1 MRQFLPCLVVALVT
15 LAPTTGFG
23 ADQSTPEEV
32 VERAM
37 DALNHGKLDVFIRA
51 IHSDALAETRTMVNE
66 VFDVAVQQGKE
77 DLFVKSFPG
86 VKDAAALRALDAPGL
101 LTVMLAKVTA
111 DPELKKTL
119 AATKVD
125 ALGRTVNPA
134 KDQAYVVYRTR
145 SKFGEMDIV
154 RLYPASLRK
163 SGTEWKMA
171 LPDDMDGQFKSMK
184 QEISGTRGRPDFAKT
199 RVEPLGHV
207 MDGKSTALVIYRR
220 SMPMGD
226 TAMTNLAVA
235 SVDVPRRRVGRRAQ
249 GRRAGRDGNARP
261 EARPGPVANARR
273 GRRPSRGGRRGQG
286 PRGGEQGP
294 RRRADR
300 PVPRQDEGR
309 GRRAPGR
316 PQGRGGRGRR
326 QIQGRTRR
334 PRRRLPGRLRGPAP
348 PHRRPGPTPSGRAS
362 PLAVPRPRAP
372 GNPARTTAPGS
383 AAPEGYVDLPATFF
397 GGDRD
402 RFHDVAPAGGLLV
415 GVKVSYVVK
424 FGGNKTSSVQPIY
437 RVGTKLVDGKRQGTL
452 LGKETKAVAK
462 EGYAVGGI
470 NTHTGLSVDGF
481 ELVFMKIDG
490 DHLDPADS
498 YNSPWLGDP
507 KGGSPRNVTSDGK
520 IPVGLQGRAA
530 KEVNALGLIIRDVE
544 AGQ

>member
-1 MRQFLPCLVVALVT
+1 MRRILACFVLALVT
-15 LAPTTGFG
+15 LAPTIGSG

-37 DALNHGKLDVFIRA
+37 DALNHGKLDLFIRA
-51 IHSDALAETRTMVNE
+51 VHPDALAETRTMVNE
-66 VFDVAVQQGKE
+66 VFDVAIQQGKG

-111 DPELKKTL
+111 DPELKQVL
-119 AATKVD
+119 AATKVE

-134 KDQAYVVYRTR
+134 KDLAYVVYRTR

-199 RVEPLGHV
+199 KVEPLGHV
-207 MDGKSTALVIYRR
+207 MDGKSTALVIYRK
-220 SMPMGD
+220 SVPMGD
-226 TAMTNLAVA
+226 SAMTSLAVA
-235 SVDVPRRRVGRRAQ
+235 SVDVRDAAWDAVLKDDVPAVTALLDRKLGLGRQ
-249 GRRAGRDGNARP
+249 QTPVEVVVPP
-261 EARPGPVANARR
+261 EAVAGDKAREAANQAR
-273 GRRPSRGGRRGQG
+273 AAERTAQFRDKMKAEADERQAARKAEAAEGDAKFKAELDARTAAS
-286 PRGGEQGP
+286 
-294 RRRADR
+294 RADFEAR
-300 PVPRQDEGR
+300 AAASKAKADAKRQGL
-309 GRRAPGR
+309 A
-316 PQGRGGRGRR
+316 
-326 QIQGRTRR
+326 T
-334 PRRRLPGRLRGPAP
+334 LGPAS
-348 PHRRPGPTPSGRAS
+348 RSSVNA
-362 PLAVPRPRAP
+362 AK
-372 GNPARTTAPGS
+372 TTAAGS
-383 AAPEGYVDLPATFF
+383 TAPEGYVDLPATFF

-415 GVKVSYVVK
+415 GVKVSYIVK

-437 RVGTKLVDGKRQGTL
+437 RVGAKLVDGKRQGTL

-481 ELVFMKIDG
+481 ELVFMKVDG

-498 YNSPWLGDP
+498 YNSPWLGDE
-507 KGGSPRNVTSDGK
+507 KGGSPRNVASDGK

-530 KEVNALGLIIRDVE
+530 KEVNALGLIVPAGE
-544 AGQ
+544 AGP